1 MKKKIDKICN
11 LYIKTTYNNI
21 IISLTNLLGEVKIW
35 SSSGKMKFKG
45 SKKNTSYASKT
56 TCKDVIKKAI
66 KMGLKKVHIY
76 LKGLGLGKESA
87 IKVVYNLGI
96 KILSIKD
103 VTPVP
108 HNGCRPSKKRRI

>member
-11 LYIKTTYNNI
+11 LYIKTTYNNT
-21 IISLTNLLGEVKIW
+21 IISLTNLSGEVLMW

-45 SKKNTSYASKT
+45 SKKNTSYAAQIS
-56 TCKDVIKKAI
+56 CQEVIEKAI
-66 KMGLKKVHIY
+66 KIGLKKIHIF
-76 LKGLGLGKESA
+76 LNGPGLGKESS
-87 IKVVYNLGI
+87 IKTAYNLGI

-103 VTPVP
+103 ITAIP